1 MNGQIRH
8 PLLASSA
15 FIGKLQLKN
24 KIVMAP
30 MGSNFA
36 GEDGHTTE
44 QLESYYEER
53 AKGGVGLI
61 ILETSAITWPAGA
74 SMPYMIGFSKDE
86 FVSDLK
92 SLTQRVHQHGAK
104 IAAQLNHSGKIAQE
118 DTIAGR
124 PIPVPSIPKSQPSD
138 MFGLLTQDEIMNFI
152 KAGGP
157 DGKGPRYHEMTV
169 NEIKEEI
176 DNFAKAAKRAKMA
189 NFDAVEVHAGH
200 GYLISSFLSPAV
212 NKRTDQYGGTTEK
225 RAQFLIE
232 VIEAIKREVS
242 DDFPVLVRLD
252 ANEYRIEG
260 GITPKD
266 FLITSMLAE
275 KAGADALDV
284 SSYGNTSKGIAFT
297 EAPLVHEPGGFLKF
311 ARMAKDK
318 VSIPII
324 AVGRV
329 ELDVAENGLKN
340 NDFDFLAMGRKLLA
354 DPGLPNKILSGQ
366 EHLIRPCIYC
376 YVCVSQIFI
385 NKPMMCAVNS
395 QLGNEH
401 RNEKI
406 IYSTARQKN
415 ILVVGAGPSGM
426 EAARLL
432 AMQGHR
438 VEVWEKDK
446 DLGGTARI
454 ATLAYEPNGQLI
466 TYLDNSLKELGV
478 KIKRNTL
485 ATIENIQS
493 FQADHVLVAVGA
505 NRDAPSIPGKDLK
518 HVFDGEQLRGLLFGS
533 DLAAIKK
540 LSIFQRLILK
550 IGRATQLLRN
560 VKALTLLSKIWMP
573 ISKNIIIIGGDLVG
587 LELAEF
593 LIERGRKVTV
603 LEPSASL
610 GPNLSIVRRS
620 RVVHLLKENGATLI
634 TNTTVNEI
642 SKKGVLYE
650 HDEEAHLA
658 KADQVIIAMGAN
670 PNLELTNALKDKNIA
685 VTPIGDC
692 TSVGYI
698 HGAIADARNAV
709 LAIDNL
715 TE

>member
-1 MNGQIRH
+1 MKPHIRH
-8 PLLASSA
+8 PLLSSPA

-36 GEDGHTTE
+36 GDDGHTTE

-124 PIPVPSIPKSQPSD
+124 PIPVPSVPKSQPSD

-157 DGKGPRYHEMTV
+157 DGKGPRYHELTID
-169 NEIKEEI
+169 EIKEEI
-176 DNFAKAAKRAKMA
+176 NNFAKAAKRAKIA

-212 NKRTDQYGGTTEK
+212 NKRTDEYGGTTEK
-225 RAQFLIE
+225 RARFLVE

-324 AVGRV
+324 AVGRI

-340 NDFDFLAMGRKLLA
+340 NDFDFVAMGRKLLA
-354 DPGLPNKILSGQ
+354 DPGLPNKISSGQ

-432 AMQGHR
+432 AMQGHH

-446 DLGGTARI
+446 DLGGTVRI

-478 KIKRNTL
+478 KIKRGTL

-493 FQADHVLVAVGA
+493 FQADHVLMAVGA
-505 NRDAPSIPGKDLK
+505 NRDAPSIPGKDLD

-533 DLAAIKK
+533 DLSAIKK
-540 LSIFQRLILK
+540 LSIFQQIVLK
-550 IGRATQLLRN
+550 IGRASQLLRN
-560 VKALTLLSKIWMP
+560 VKALTMLSKIWMP

-620 RVVHLLKENGATLI
+620 RVVHLLKENGATLL
-634 TNTTVNEI
+634 TNATINEI
-642 SKKGVLYE
+642 SKEGVLYE
-650 HDEEAHLA
+650 HGEEAHLA

-670 PNLELTNALKDKNIA
+670 PNLELTNALKEKNIA

-692 TSVGYI
+692 TSIGYI

-709 LAIDNL
+709 LAIDDL
-715 TE
+715 A

>member
-1 MNGQIRH
+1 MKPHIRH
-8 PLLASSA
+8 PLLSSPA

-36 GEDGHTTE
+36 GDDGHTTE

-157 DGKGPRYHEMTV
+157 DGKGPRYHELTIG
-169 NEIKEEI
+169 EIKEEI
-176 DNFAKAAKRAKMA
+176 GNFAKAANRAKIA

-212 NKRTDQYGGTTEK
+212 NKRIDEYGGTPEK
-225 RAQFLIE
+225 RARFLVE

-311 ARMAKDK
+311 ARMAKEK

-340 NDFDFLAMGRKLLA
+340 NDFDFVAMGRKLLA
-354 DPGLPNKILSGQ
+354 DPGLPDKILSGQ

-432 AMQGHR
+432 AMQGHH

-446 DLGGTARI
+446 DLGGTVRI

-485 ATIENIQS
+485 ASIESIQS
-493 FQADHVLVAVGA
+493 FQADHVLMAVGA
-505 NRDAPSIPGKDLK
+505 NRDAPSIPGKDLN

-533 DLAAIKK
+533 DLSAMRK
-540 LSIFQRLILK
+540 LSLFQQIVLK
-550 IGRATQLLRN
+550 IGRASQLLRN
-560 VKALTLLSKIWMP
+560 VKALTILSKIWMP

-603 LEPSASL
+603 LEPSATL

-620 RVVHLLKENGATLI
+620 RVVHLLKENGATLL
-634 TNTTVNEI
+634 TNATINEI
-642 SKKGVLYE
+642 SKEGVLYE
-650 HDEEAHLA
+650 HGEEAHLA
-658 KADQVIIAMGAN
+658 EADQVIIAMGAN
-670 PNLELTNALKDKNIA
+670 PNLELTNALKEKNIA

-709 LAIDNL
+709 LAINDL
-715 TE
+715 A

>member
-1 MNGQIRH
+1 MKPHIRH
-8 PLLASSA
+8 PLLSSSA

-36 GEDGHTTE
+36 GDDGHTTE

-124 PIPVPSIPKSQPSD
+124 PIPVPSVPKSQPSD

-157 DGKGPRYHEMTV
+157 DGKGPRYHELTID
-169 NEIKEEI
+169 EIKEEI
-176 DNFAKAAKRAKMA
+176 NNFAKAAKRAKMA

-212 NKRTDQYGGTTEK
+212 NKRTDEYGGTTEK
-225 RAQFLIE
+225 RARFLVE

-324 AVGRV
+324 AVGRI

-340 NDFDFLAMGRKLLA
+340 NDFDFVAMGRKLLA
-354 DPGLPNKILSGQ
+354 DPGLPNKISSGQ

-432 AMQGHR
+432 AMQGHH
-438 VEVWEKDK
+438 VEVWERDK
-446 DLGGTARI
+446 DLGGTVRI
-454 ATLAYEPNGQLI
+454 ASLAYEPNGQLI

-478 KIKRNTL
+478 KIKRGTL

-493 FQADHVLVAVGA
+493 FQADHVLMAVGA
-505 NRDAPSIPGKDLK
+505 NRDAPSIPGKDLD

-533 DLAAIKK
+533 DLSAIKK
-540 LSIFQRLILK
+540 LSIFQQIVLK
-550 IGRATQLLRN
+550 IGRASQLLRN
-560 VKALTLLSKIWMP
+560 VKALTMLSKIWMP

-620 RVVHLLKENGATLI
+620 RVVHLLKENGATLL
-634 TNTTVNEI
+634 TNATINEI
-642 SKKGVLYE
+642 SKEGVLYE
-650 HDEEAHLA
+650 HGEEAHLA

-670 PNLELTNALKDKNIA
+670 PNLELTNALKEKNIA

-692 TSVGYI
+692 TSIGYI

-709 LAIDNL
+709 LAIDDL
-715 TE
+715 A

>member
-1 MNGQIRH
+1 MKPHIRH
-8 PLLASSA
+8 PLLSSPA

-36 GEDGHTTE
+36 GDDGHTTE

-157 DGKGPRYHEMTV
+157 DGKGPRYHELTID
-169 NEIKEEI
+169 EIKEEI
-176 DNFAKAAKRAKMA
+176 GNFAKAANRAKMA

-212 NKRTDQYGGTTEK
+212 NKRIDEYGGTPEK
-225 RAQFLIE
+225 RARFLVE

-311 ARMAKDK
+311 ARMAKEK

-340 NDFDFLAMGRKLLA
+340 NDFDFVAMGRKLLA
-354 DPGLPNKILSGQ
+354 DPGLPDKILSGQ

-432 AMQGHR
+432 AMQGHH

-446 DLGGTARI
+446 DLGGTVRI

-485 ATIENIQS
+485 ASIESIQS
-493 FQADHVLVAVGA
+493 FQADHVLMAVGA
-505 NRDAPSIPGKDLK
+505 NRDAPSIPGKDLN

-533 DLAAIKK
+533 DLSAMRK
-540 LSIFQRLILK
+540 LSLFQQIVLK
-550 IGRATQLLRN
+550 IGRASQLLRN
-560 VKALTLLSKIWMP
+560 VKALTILSKIWMP

-603 LEPSASL
+603 LEPSATL

-620 RVVHLLKENGATLI
+620 RVVHLLKENGATLL
-634 TNTTVNEI
+634 TNATINEI
-642 SKKGVLYE
+642 SKEGVLYE
-650 HDEEAHLA
+650 HGEEAHLA
-658 KADQVIIAMGAN
+658 EADQVIIAMGAN
-670 PNLELTNALKDKNIA
+670 PNLELTNALKEKNIA

-709 LAIDNL
+709 LAINDL
-715 TE
+715 A

>member
-1 MNGQIRH
+1 MDQQIRH

-15 FIGKLQLKN
+15 SIGKLQLKN

-157 DGKGPRYHEMTV
+157 DGKGPRYHEMTID
-169 NEIKEEI
+169 EIKEEI
-176 DNFAKAAKRAKMA
+176 KNFAKAAKRAKMA

-212 NKRTDQYGGTTEK
+212 NKRTDEYGGTTEK
-225 RAQFLIE
+225 RAQFLVE

-266 FLITSMLAE
+266 FLITSILAE
-275 KAGADALDV
+275 RAGADALDV

-324 AVGRV
+324 AVGRI

-340 NDFDFLAMGRKLLA
+340 NDFDFVAMGRKLLA
-354 DPGLPNKILSGQ
+354 DPGLPNKISSGQ

-432 AMQGHR
+432 AMQGHH

-446 DLGGTARI
+446 DLGGTVRI

-478 KIKRNTL
+478 KIKRGTL

-493 FQADHVLVAVGA
+493 FQADHVLMAVGA
-505 NRDAPSIPGKDLK
+505 NRDAPSIPGKDLD

-533 DLAAIKK
+533 DLSAIKK
-540 LSIFQRLILK
+540 LSIFQQIVLK
-550 IGRATQLLRN
+550 IGRASQLLRN
-560 VKALTLLSKIWMP
+560 VKALTILSKIWMP

-603 LEPSASL
+603 LEPSTSL

-620 RVVHLLKENGATLI
+620 RVVHLLKENGATLL
-634 TNTTVNEI
+634 TNATVNEI
-642 SKKGVLYE
+642 SKEGVLYE
-650 HDEEAHLA
+650 LGEEAHLA
-658 KADQVIIAMGAN
+658 QADQVIIAMGAN
-670 PNLELTNALKDKNIA
+670 PNLELTNALRDKNIA

-715 TE
+715 A

>member
-1 MNGQIRH
+1 MDQQIRH

-15 FIGKLQLKN
+15 SIGKLQLKN

-157 DGKGPRYHEMTV
+157 DGKGPRYHEMTID
-169 NEIKEEI
+169 EIKEEI
-176 DNFAKAAKRAKMA
+176 KNFAKAAKRAKMA

-212 NKRTDQYGGTTEK
+212 NKRTDAYGGTTEK
-225 RAQFLIE
+225 RAQFLVE

-324 AVGRV
+324 AVGRI

-340 NDFDFLAMGRKLLA
+340 NDFDFVAMGRKLLA
-354 DPGLPNKILSGQ
+354 DPGLPNKISSGQ

-432 AMQGHR
+432 AMQGHH

-478 KIKRNTL
+478 KIKRGTL

-493 FQADHVLVAVGA
+493 FQADHVLMAVGA
-505 NRDAPSIPGKDLK
+505 NRDAPSIPGKDLD

-533 DLAAIKK
+533 NLSAIKK
-540 LSIFQRLILK
+540 LSIFQQIVLK
-550 IGRATQLLRN
+550 IGRASQLLRK
-560 VKALTLLSKIWMP
+560 VKALTILSKIWMP

-603 LEPSASL
+603 LEPSTSL

-620 RVVHLLKENGATLI
+620 RVVHLLKENGATLL
-634 TNTTVNEI
+634 TNATVNEI
-642 SKKGVLYE
+642 SKEGVLYE
-650 HDEEAHLA
+650 LGEEAHLA

-670 PNLELTNALKDKNIA
+670 PNLELINALRDKNIA

-709 LAIDNL
+709 LAFDNL
-715 TE
+715 V

>member
-1 MNGQIRH
+1 MNLEVKH
-8 PLLASSA
+8 PLLTSPG
-15 FIGKLQLKN
+15 FIGRMELKN
-24 KIVMAP
+24 KIIMAP

-124 PIPVPSIPKSQPSD
+124 PIPVPSIPKSEPSD

-169 NEIKEEI
+169 DEIKEEI
-176 DNFAKAAKRAKMA
+176 ENFAKAAKRAKMA

-212 NKRTDQYGGTTEK
+212 NKRTDEYGGTTEK
-225 RAQFLIE
+225 RAQFLVE

-324 AVGRV
+324 AVGRI

-340 NDFDFLAMGRKLLA
+340 NDFDFVAMGRKLLA
-354 DPGLPNKILSGQ
+354 DPGLPNKISSGQ

-432 AMQGHR
+432 AMQGHH

-446 DLGGTARI
+446 DLGGTVRI

-478 KIKRNTL
+478 KIKRGTL

-493 FQADHVLVAVGA
+493 FQADHVLMAVGA
-505 NRDAPSIPGKDLK
+505 NRDAPSIPGKDLD

-533 DLAAIKK
+533 DLSAIKK
-540 LSIFQRLILK
+540 LSIFQQIVLK
-550 IGRATQLLRN
+550 IGRASQLLRN
-560 VKALTLLSKIWMP
+560 VKALTMLSKIWMP

-620 RVVHLLKENGATLI
+620 RVVHLLKENGATLL
-634 TNTTVNEI
+634 TNATINEI
-642 SKKGVLYE
+642 SKEGVLYE
-650 HDEEAHLA
+650 HGEEAHLA

-670 PNLELTNALKDKNIA
+670 PNLELTNALKEKNIA

-692 TSVGYI
+692 TSIGYI

-709 LAIDNL
+709 LAIDDL
-715 TE
+715 A

>member
-1 MNGQIRH
+1 MNRQIRH

-169 NEIKEEI
+169 DEIKEEI

-212 NKRTDQYGGTTEK
+212 NKRTDQYGGTPEK
-225 RAQFLIE
+225 RAQFLVE
-232 VIEAIKREVS
+232 VIEAIKQEVS

-415 ILVVGAGPSGM
+415 ILVIGAGPSGM
-426 EAARLL
+426 EAARML
-432 AMQGHR
+432 AMQGHH
-438 VEVWEKDK
+438 VEVWEKEK
-446 DLGGTARI
+446 DIGGTVRI

-505 NRDAPSIPGKDLK
+505 NRDAPSIPGKDLN

-540 LSIFQRLILK
+540 LSIFQRFILK
-550 IGRATQLLRN
+550 IGRASQILRN
-560 VKALTLLSKIWMP
+560 VKALTLLSKMWMP

-620 RVVHLLKENGATLI
+620 RVVHLLKENGATLL
-634 TNTTVNEI
+634 TNAKINEI
-642 SKKGVLYE
+642 SKEGVLYE